1 MPLLNYTTSVPVLR
15 SVQEISKALVKAGA
29 TSIMQDFDIDGVI
42 SAVTFK
48 INLEGNDIAF
58 KLPANWQSV
67 LEVMRHDGTPRPRLT
82 PEHAQRVAWRITKD
96 WVEAQMAIL
105 QTKSVVLPQLFLP
118 YAVDNNG
125 VTLFEKVAMNP
136 QMLLGA
142 EDK

>member
-1 MPLLNYTTSVPVLR
+1 MPLLNYTTSVPVSR

-29 TSIMQDFDIDGVI
+29 TSIMQDFDSDGVI
-42 SAVTFK
+42 SAVAFK

-136 QMLLGA
+136 QMLLG
-142 EDK
+142 EG